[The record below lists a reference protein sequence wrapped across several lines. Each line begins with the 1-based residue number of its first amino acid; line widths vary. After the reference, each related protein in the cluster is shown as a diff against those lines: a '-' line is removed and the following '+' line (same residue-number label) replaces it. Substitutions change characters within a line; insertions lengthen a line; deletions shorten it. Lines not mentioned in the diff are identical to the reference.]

1 MSRSYAS
8 FHGTPNCLFALI
20 LGTLCCSVS
29 GQSLPPA
36 VPEGVESIRR
46 EQEAVERLP
55 RKREDLPEP
64 QLREDVP
71 PQLTLPPLPEGGSE
85 LSGQFKV
92 QINQINV
99 TGNTVF
105 SDEALGEITGKYE
118 NREITTDELQALR
131 YELTRHHVN
140 SGYINSGAVIPD
152 QEVENGVI
160 EIQIIEGRL
169 SEVELEGNT
178 WLRDS
183 YIKNRLLAKKEDTL
197 NLNQLQERI
206 QLLQQD
212 RLVERV
218 NAELR
223 PGLQRGEGILAV
235 LIEES
240 RPYDLILSF
249 NNESSPSVG
258 GLQGQLYGTH
268 HNVSGFGDAFGFHY
282 GYSDGLDDFGAS
294 YSIPFTRYDSR
305 LNLYSSRSDSEVI
318 EEPFDQLDI
327 TSETEYY
334 QITISHPFV
343 RTPESHLIGSLTLE
357 KRRSESTLLG
367 IPFSFSPGTRN
378 GKSAVSVIR
387 LSQEWI
393 DRALNQ
399 VIAVRS
405 TFNLGVDALGATI
418 NNNNEPDS
426 RFFSWLGQFQW
437 VHRLGDTD
445 NQILVRSDLQLAADP
460 LLPLEKFGVGGSH
473 SVRGYRENLFVR
485 DSGWVSSVE
494 LRFPV
499 DADPELGQVQL
510 ATFFDFA
517 WTDNTDEPTPSP
529 RTIFSPGIGVR
540 WDPSRHLH
548 GELYYG
554 VALRSVDPGGEED
567 LQDDGFHFDLA
578 ISVF

>member
-1 MSRSYAS
+1 M
-8 FHGTPNCLFALI
+8 
-20 LGTLCCSVS
+20 LCCSVF
-29 GQSLPPA
+29 GQPPLPAAPDDA
-36 VPEGVESIRR
+36 QSIRR
-46 EQEAVERLP
+46 EQESLERLP

-64 QLREDVP
+64 RLRRDIP
-71 PQLTLPPLPEGGSE
+71 PELTLPPLPEGGPE
-85 LSGQFKV
+85 LSGQLKV
-92 QINQINV
+92 QINRIEV

-105 SDEALGEITGKYE
+105 SDEALSAITGKYE

-131 YELTRHHVN
+131 YELTRHYVN
-140 SGYINSGAVIPD
+140 NGYINSGAVIPD
-152 QEVENGVI
+152 QEVRDGVI
-160 EIQIIEGRL
+160 EIRIIEGHL
-169 SEVELEGNT
+169 SDVELAGNA

-183 YIKNRLLAKKEDTL
+183 YIKNRLATKKGDAL
-197 NLNQLQERI
+197 NLTLLQERI

-223 PGLQRGEGILAV
+223 PGLELGEGILAV

-240 RPYDLILSF
+240 RPYDLLLVF
-249 NNESSPSVG
+249 NNQRSPSVG
-258 GLQGQLYGTH
+258 GMQGQVYATH
-268 HNVSGFGDAFGFHY
+268 YNVTGFGDAVGFQY
-282 GYSDGLDDFGAS
+282 GYGGGLDDFGAS
-294 YSIPFTRYDSR
+294 YSVPFTRHDSR
-305 LNLYSSRSDSEVI
+305 LNFYFSRSDSKVI

-327 TSETEYY
+327 TSESENY
-334 QITISHPFV
+334 QITLSHPLW

-378 GKSAVSVIR
+378 GKSAVSVVR

-393 DRALNQ
+393 DRAPDQ

-405 TFNLGVDALGATI
+405 TFNVGVDALGATI
-418 NNNNEPDS
+418 NEGNQPDG

-437 VHRLGDTD
+437 VRRLGDTD

-485 DSGWVSSVE
+485 DSAWVSSVE

-499 DADPELGQVQL
+499 DTEAELGRVEL
-510 ATFFDFA
+510 ATFFDFG
-517 WTDNTDEPTPSP
+517 WTDNVDASTPRP
-529 RTIFSPGIGVR
+529 RTIFSPGVGVR
-540 WDPSRHLH
+540 WDPSRHLS

-554 VALRSVDPGGEED
+554 VALRSVNPGGEED
-567 LQDDGFHFDLA
+567 IQDDGLHFNLA
-578 ISVF
+578 ISTF